1 MSQVPGM
8 PDLLKYVKA
17 AARWYILGTH
27 LKIDRDRLEVIGQ
40 DHHKNSEAALVAV
53 FKTWLDN
60 AEEPSWNKIV
70 KALNDTEL
78 GVLASEIE
86 DKFCV

>member
-1 MSQVPGM
+1 MS
-8 PDLLKYVKA
+8 DLLKYVKA
-17 AARWYILGTH
+17 AARWYTFGAH
-27 LKIDRDRLEVIGQ
+27 LKINRDRLEVIRR
-40 DHHKNSEAALVAV
+40 DHRNDSEAALVAV
-53 FKTWLDN
+53 FKAWLDN

>member
-1 MSQVPGM
+1 MS
-8 PDLLKYVKA
+8 DLLKHVKA
-17 AARWYILGTH
+17 AARWSTLGTH
-27 LKIDRDRLEVIGQ
+27 LKIDRHKLEVIRR
-40 DHHKNSEAALVAV
+40 DHHNDSEGALHAV
-53 FKTWLDN
+53 FTTWLDN

-86 DKFCV
+86 DRFCV